1 VSEEKFMHAS
11 TKRQLSRGDVVKF
24 ISLQHIPLASAYL
37 CPNCSS
43 IGNSSKQC
51 PACAS
56 PFLLSL
62 AGVLDRAPQND
73 AHLAY
78 EQEHVHAIAA

>member
-1 VSEEKFMHAS
+1 MPSDVHRTFFPERQICRGEK
-11 TKRQLSRGDVVKF
+11 VKF
-24 ISLQHIPLASAYL
+24 IALQHIPLASAYL

-62 AGVLDRAPQND
+62 ASVLDRVPESD
-73 AHLAY
+73 SELAY
-78 EQEHVHAIAA
+78 ARVHSLAA

>member
-1 VSEEKFMHAS
+1 MLFPRAKSVEVEK
-11 TKRQLSRGDVVKF
+11 VKF

-43 IGNSSKQC
+43 VGNSSKQC

-62 AGVLDRAPQND
+62 AAVLDRPQPED
-73 AHLAY
+73 SHLSYAR
-78 EQEHVHAIAA
+78 VHSLAA

>member
-1 VSEEKFMHAS
+1 MKFS
-11 TKRQLSRGDVVKF
+11 K
-24 ISLQHIPLASAYL
+24 LQHIPLASAYL

-43 IGNSSKQC
+43 IGNNAKQC

-62 AGVLDRAPQND
+62 ANVLDRVPEKAPPISYERMPV
-73 AHLAY
+73 LA
-78 EQEHVHAIAA
+78 A

>member
-1 VSEEKFMHAS
+1 MKFS
-11 TKRQLSRGDVVKF
+11 K
-24 ISLQHIPLASAYL
+24 LQHIPLASAYL

-43 IGNSSKQC
+43 IGNNAKQC

-62 AGVLDRAPQND
+62 AHVLDRVPEKAPPISYERMPV
-73 AHLAY
+73 LA
-78 EQEHVHAIAA
+78 A

>member
-1 VSEEKFMHAS
+1 MHTS
-11 TKRQLSRGDVVKF
+11 THCQFSRGEKVKF
-24 ISLQHIPLASAYL
+24 LSLQHIPLASAYL

-62 AGVLDRAPQND
+62 ATVLDRVPPDGAE
-73 AHLAY
+73 LAY
-78 EQEHVHAIAA
+78 QRVHAIAA

>member
-1 VSEEKFMHAS
+1 M
-11 TKRQLSRGDVVKF
+11 KF
-24 ISLQHIPLASAYL
+24 ITLQHIPLVSAYL
-37 CPNCSS
+37 CPNCGS

-62 AGVLDRAPQND
+62 ANVLDRVPEANPQIS
-73 AHLAY
+73 Y
-78 EQEHVHAIAA
+78 EQMPALAA

>member
-1 VSEEKFMHAS
+1 M
-11 TKRQLSRGDVVKF
+11 KF

-37 CPNCSS
+37 CPNCSC

-62 AGVLDRAPQND
+62 ASVLDRVPEDDTEFAF
-73 AHLAY
+73 ASVHSLA
-78 EQEHVHAIAA
+78 A

>member
-1 VSEEKFMHAS
+1 M
-11 TKRQLSRGDVVKF
+11 KF
-24 ISLQHIPLASAYL
+24 ITLQHIPLASAYL

-56 PFLLSL
+56 LSLLSL
-62 AGVLDRAPQND
+62 ACVLDRVPEKYPQISYERMPS
-73 AHLAY
+73 LA
-78 EQEHVHAIAA
+78 A

>member
-1 VSEEKFMHAS
+1 MRAVADSQNCRGEK
-11 TKRQLSRGDVVKF
+11 VKF
-24 ISLQHIPLASAYL
+24 VSLQHIPLASAYL

-62 AGVLDRAPQND
+62 AGVLDRESAVDSQLGY
-73 AHLAY
+73 ARV
-78 EQEHVHAIAA
+78 QAIAA

>member
-1 VSEEKFMHAS
+1 
-11 TKRQLSRGDVVKF
+11 VKL
-24 ISLQHIPLASAYL
+24 IKLQHIPLASAYL

-56 PFLLSL
+56 QFLLSL
-62 AGVLDRAPQND
+62 ANVLDRVPEEGPQNSFERMP
-73 AHLAY
+73 ALA
-78 EQEHVHAIAA
+78 A

>member
-1 VSEEKFMHAS
+1 VLARINQVA
-11 TKRQLSRGDVVKF
+11 TLSRGEKVKI

-62 AGVLDRAPQND
+62 AGVLDRSPEDGAQLD
-73 AHLAY
+73 YAR
-78 EQEHVHAIAA
+78 VHAIAA